1 VNEETVPERIAI
13 LWAPEARVDVRA
25 IDRETAMR
33 ILHCIDDYTSK
44 RVGGVKKL
52 KPPRAGFRLRCGDY
66 RVFFEYTREN
76 IIAITGVRNRKQ
88 AYRGARLSGIDG
100 SRSGERRSGAARSPT
115 VGLICPSAIRMKLYL
130 SRRQSVSRMDLWLG
144 HAATAAFLPNPP
156 NAASTACPNP
166 FGYVNLCVSI
176 LRSPKVMFRS
186 LAIRAGLLCFVLAPL
201 ATVASAQ
208 LKIAVVNV
216 QKAML
221 DSDELKKVSADV
233 EAKYK
238 PKQDELLKLQ
248 NELQSIQQQLQS
260 NKLTPQAQQDLQLQ
274 GQRRQRDAQRLS
286 DDLQQEFDRD
296 RQDILGKAAAK
307 MTEVVKKLAEEK
319 GFDIVIDVSQSLYF
333 KPALDVTADALA
345 AYNKAYP
352 VAK

>member
-1 VNEETVPERIAI
+1 MGTKSAFN
-13 LWAPEARVDVRA
+13 L
-25 IDRETAMR
+25 M
-33 ILHCIDDYTSK
+33 
-44 RVGGVKKL
+44 
-52 KPPRAGFRLRCGDY
+52 
-66 RVFFEYTREN
+66 
-76 IIAITGVRNRKQ
+76 
-88 AYRGARLSGIDG
+88 LS
-100 SRSGERRSGAARSPT
+100 SN
-115 VGLICPSAIRMKLYL
+115 AIRVKRYVG
-130 SRRQSVSRMDLWLG
+130 RRPSVFQMEIFRRAEQDRPRQY
-144 HAATAAFLPNPP
+144 A
-156 NAASTACPNP
+156 
-166 FGYVNLCVSI
+166 NLCVSI
-176 LRSPKVMFRS
+176 LRSPKIMFRS

-221 DSDELKKVSADV
+221 DSDELKKVSAEV

-248 NELQSIQQQLQS
+248 NDLQSIQQQLQS

-274 GQRRQRDAQRLS
+274 GQRKQRDAQRLS

-296 RQDILGKAAAK
+296 RQDILGKAAQK

-352 VAK
+352 VTK